1 MVRRLIPILGIT
13 FIDILGFSI
22 LIPTLPYLA
31 LHFNASAFTIGVI
44 FSTFSACQLIA
55 GPLWGSISDRIGRKA
70 VLIISQ
76 IGATIGWAMLAFAPN
91 IMWVFIARMVEGAS
105 GGNIGVTQAYV
116 ADLVEPKQRA
126 RAFGYIGAAFGAG
139 MVFGPVFGGLLYQHY
154 GFQVTFLAASAL
166 QLVTLI
172 VTIFGLPESRTAPE
186 EAVPGFSEIITSFR
200 IPRLSRI
207 LWQKLALSLGLYAW
221 FGVFSLFL
229 ARQMHFGLAET
240 DYYFSAFAIL
250 NVIMNIFIVG
260 RVSDRVG
267 ERALSNLGL
276 GSLVLAFA
284 FVPFVNSI
292 PTLGISLSLFSLGM
306 AFSNSGITALISN
319 AATNATQGT
328 VLGVSS
334 ALDSFA
340 GMVSPPLSTYALGR
354 YGSPYSS
361 VVSGVM
367 AAIALL
373 MGLAAAPKDKD
384 YKNDDASP
392 LDALLASPLRTEE
405 QLAEG

>member
-1 MVRRLIPILGIT
+1 MLRRLAPILGIT

-31 LHFNASAFTIGVI
+31 LHFHASALMIGVI
-44 FSTFSACQLIA
+44 FSVFSACQLIA
-55 GPLWGSISDRIGRKA
+55 GPLWGSVSDRIGRKM

-76 IGATIGWAMLAFAPN
+76 IGATIGWGMLAFAPN
-91 IMWVFIARMVEGAS
+91 IAWVFIARMIEGAS

-126 RAFGYIGAAFGAG
+126 RAFGYIGAAFGSG
-139 MVFGPVFGGLLYQHY
+139 MVFGPLFGGLLYNYY
-154 GFQVTFLAASAL
+154 GFRTTFLAASFL
-166 QLVTLI
+166 QLLTLI
-172 VTIFGLPESRTAPE
+172 VTIVGLPESKSKPQ
-186 EAVPGFSEIITSFR
+186 EAVPGFSEIITSFH

-229 ARQMHFGLAET
+229 AKQLHFGLTET
-240 DYYFSAFAIL
+240 DYYFSAFAVL
-250 NVIMNIFIVG
+250 NVVINIFVVG

-267 ERALSNLGL
+267 ERTLSNLGL
-276 GSLVLAFA
+276 ASLVLAFA
-284 FVPFVNSI
+284 GIPFVNNI
-292 PTLGISLSLFSLGM
+292 PTLGISLALFSLGM
-306 AFSNSGITALISN
+306 AFANSGITALISN
-319 AATNATQGT
+319 AATDATQGT
-328 VLGVSS
+328 ALGVSS

-354 YGSPYSS
+354 YGTQYSS

-367 AAIALL
+367 AVIALL

-384 YKNDDASP
+384 FVNKDEAHP
-392 LDALLASPLRTEE
+392 LEDVLV
-405 QLAEG
+405 

>member
-1 MVRRLIPILGIT
+1 MLKRLAPILGIT

-31 LHFNASAFTIGVI
+31 LHFKASALTIGVI
-44 FSTFSACQLIA
+44 FSAFSACQLIA
-55 GPLWGSISDRIGRKA
+55 GPLWGSVSDRIGRKM

-76 IGATIGWAMLAFAPN
+76 IGATIGWGMLAFAPN
-91 IMWVFIARMVEGAS
+91 IAWVFIARMVEGAS

-126 RAFGYIGAAFGAG
+126 RAFGYIGAAFGSG
-139 MVFGPVFGGLLYQHY
+139 MVFGPLFGGLLYNAY
-154 GFQVTFLAASAL
+154 GFRTTFLAASLL
-166 QLVTLI
+166 QLITLV
-172 VTIFGLPESRTAPE
+172 VTIVGLPESKSKPQ

-229 ARQMHFGLAET
+229 AKQLHFGLTET
-240 DYYFSAFAIL
+240 DYYFSAFAVL
-250 NVIMNIFIVG
+250 NVVINIFVVG

-267 ERALSNLGL
+267 ERALSNVGL
-276 GSLVLAFA
+276 ASLLLAFA
-284 FVPFVNSI
+284 SIPLVNNI
-292 PTLGISLSLFSLGM
+292 PTLGISLALFSLGM
-306 AFSNSGITALISN
+306 AFANSGITALISN
-319 AATNATQGT
+319 AATDATQGT

-354 YGSPYSS
+354 YGTHYSS
-361 VVSGVM
+361 VVSGIM
-367 AAIALL
+367 ALIALV

-384 YKNDDASP
+384 FAVKDEVHP
-392 LDALLASPLRTEE
+392 LEAVLAQT
-405 QLAEG
+405 